1 MRDFGIIIGLLRGH
15 GMNARIV
22 VDLMML
28 IACACIALPTSAT
41 LNKISQGCD
50 VFLGEKNL
58 DVTAD
63 TGNAKQ
69 IAWWQPGTNSE
80 TEQPA
85 DIESI
90 TDAKTFYISPDIFVG
105 ETGV

>member
-1 MRDFGIIIGLLRGH
+1 
-15 GMNARIV
+15 MNARILIV
-22 VDLMML
+22 LMVL
-28 IACACIALPTSAT
+28 VASACIALPAAAA
-41 LNKISQGCD
+41 LNKVSQGGD
-50 VFLGEKNL
+50 IFLGEKNL
-58 DVTAD
+58 DVTAA
-63 TGNAKQ
+63 TGDATQ